1 MAKSNKAKVNVKK
14 IDKSIVRL
22 NGLFNDILDN
32 ITQSNYKA
40 DTRNEKEIKRIQKSI
55 RDVVKDE
62 ISDLKDYTGDNI
74 STFLVKTFNEYD
86 NSSQNGNFKSL
97 NSLNSVEDLFE
108 GNDGNIFTAF
118 SERYKNKALLYEDLE
133 TICAQLIELS
143 EAVNTTR
150 DSIVTAD
157 DVGSSISRIIKFNNS
172 TEADS
177 ENESR
182 IHIVEEIERK
192 LKLVNKIK
200 NHIVPKTLTYGTY
213 YAYVIPQSKL
223 FENAQRDKL
232 KAVKTMESFLLD
244 DETIQFVSENVTVVT
259 DEEDTKPAFGFNN
272 KANNTREENIVKDAL
287 KEVAKSINISNDD
300 IPLPLIENVGMMDA
314 MMDLSKYNKDLVKG
328 KNKKKTD
335 TNVYYGMDGVQST
348 NAKSDKVEDFKFIE
362 DCYVKLLDPKKVI
375 PVKVMEYTI
384 GYYYLHE
391 NSPQVQ
397 KNPFSSCIN
406 LVKNDQVTE
415 RDVIGRISEK
425 IVKAFNKTYLE
436 ENIGFKNL
444 ILNALLY
451 NDTYKK
457 KVHFQ
462 FIPAEYISE
471 FKVNEDENGEGTSML
486 IKSLFYAKLY
496 LALLIFNILTHLS
509 KSTDTKIYYV
519 KNSGIDKDVVGKTME
534 VARDIKS
541 KQINFADLLNYGTIM
556 SKVGTGKEIFMPV
569 GKSGE
574 KGIEFDILSGQQ
586 VDMQNDFLE
595 MLNRAYINGTGVPSV
610 IMNYINEADYAKTL
624 VMANAKFLG
633 RVLSYQM
640 DFNESITDFYKKILR
655 HTTDIPDEII
665 EDFEFAF
672 TPPKT
677 LNNMNI
683 SDITSYTE
691 NIMEFLTNITIGQE
705 GDMQDDIG
713 NVKDIL
719 KRKLAK
725 EIAPML
731 PWDKVEDMF
740 EDALMEA
747 KRIQVEKN
755 AVDNPDNGDD
765 NISDDYSSS
774 DGTDTSDGGD
784 MGDDGMDEN
793 FDEDE
798 PTDYSDDI

>member
-1 MAKSNKAKVNVKK
+1 MAKDKKTKVNIKK
-14 IDKSIVRL
+14 IDNSVVKL
-22 NGLFNDILDN
+22 NSLFNDILDN
-32 ITQSNYKA
+32 ITQANYKT

-74 STFLVKTFNEYD
+74 STFLVKTFNESGD
-86 NSSQNGNFKSL
+86 NSNNSFKSL
-97 NSLNSVEDLFE
+97 NSLNTIEDLFE
-108 GNDGNIFTAF
+108 GSDGNIFNAF
-118 SERYKNKALLYEDLE
+118 SERYKNKALLYDDLE
-133 TICAQLIELS
+133 TICNQLIELS

-157 DVGSSISRIIKFNNS
+157 DVGSNISRIIKFKNS
-172 TEADS
+172 NENET

-192 LKLVNKIK
+192 MKLHNKIK
-200 NHIVPKTLTYGTY
+200 NHIVPKALTYGNY

-223 FENAQRDKL
+223 FENAQRNKL
-232 KAVKTMESFLLD
+232 KEIKTMETFLLD
-244 DETIQFVSENVTVVT
+244 EETIQYVSENITIVND
-259 DEEDTKPAFGFNN
+259 DENKPNFGFASNQNN
-272 KANNTREENIVKDAL
+272 NNDRVKDAL
-287 KEVAKSINISNDD
+287 LEVAKSINISNDD
-300 IPLPLIENVGMMDA
+300 IPIPLIENVGMMDA
-314 MMDLSKYNKDLVKG
+314 MVDLSKYNKSVV
-328 KNKKKTD
+328 KNKKKKTD
-335 TNVYYGMDGVQST
+335 SVYFGFDGVTSSNNT
-348 NAKSDKVEDFKFIE
+348 SKEKIEDFKFIE
-362 DCYVKLLDPKKVI
+362 DCYVKLLDPKKII
-375 PVKVMEYTI
+375 PIRVMEYTI
-384 GYYYLHE
+384 GYYYLHDTA
-391 NSPQVQ
+391 PQIQ
-397 KNPFSSCIN
+397 KNPFNSSLN
-406 LVKNDQVTE
+406 LVKNERVTE
-415 RDVIGRISEK
+415 KEVIGKIAEK
-425 IVKAFNKTYLE
+425 IVKAFDKTYLE
-436 ENIGFKNL
+436 NNMGFKDL

-451 NDTYKK
+451 NDTYKRNI
-457 KVHFQ
+457 HFQ
-462 FIPAEYISE
+462 FIPAEYVCE
-471 FKVNEDENGEGTSML
+471 FKVNEDENGDGVSML

-496 LALLIFNILTHLS
+496 LALLIFNIITHLS

-556 SKVGTGKEIFMPV
+556 NKVGTGKEIFMPV

-633 RVLSYQM
+633 RVLSYQL
-640 DFNESITDFYKKILR
+640 DFNESITDFYKKIIR

-665 EDFEFAF
+665 EEFEFAF

-691 NIMEFLTNITIGQE
+691 NIMEFLTNITIGLEGEMQE
-705 GDMQDDIG
+705 DIG

-731 PWDKVEDMF
+731 PWDKVEKMF
-740 EDALMEA
+740 EEALIEA
-747 KRIQVEKN
+747 KQLLVEKN
-755 AVDNPDNGDD
+755 ATEEPEDGTNSEIDNSSNTSDTNDTDNNDVDN
-765 NISDDYSSS
+765 SDD
-774 DGTDTSDGGD
+774 GF
-784 MGDDGMDEN
+784 E
-793 FDEDE
+793 E
-798 PTDYSDDI
+798 TDYTDDI

>member
-1 MAKSNKAKVNVKK
+1 MAKDKKAKVSIKKLDNSVVK
-14 IDKSIVRL
+14 L

-32 ITQSNYKA
+32 ITQANYKT

-74 STFLVKTFNEYD
+74 STFLVKTFNESGD
-86 NSSQNGNFKSL
+86 NSNNSFKSL
-97 NSLNSVEDLFE
+97 NSLNSIEDLFE
-108 GNDGNIFTAF
+108 GNDGNIFNAF
-118 SERYKNKALLYEDLE
+118 SERYKNKAVLYDDLE
-133 TICAQLIELS
+133 TICNQLIELS

-157 DVGSSISRIIKFNNS
+157 DVGSNISRIIKFKNNN
-172 TEADS
+172 ENES

-192 LKLVNKIK
+192 MKLHNKIK
-200 NHIVPKTLTYGTY
+200 NHIVPKALTYGNY

-223 FENAQRDKL
+223 FENSQRNKL
-232 KAVKTMESFLLD
+232 KEIKTMESFLLD
-244 DETIQFVSENVTVVT
+244 EETIQYVSENITIVND
-259 DEEDTKPAFGFNN
+259 DENKPNFGFASNQNN
-272 KANNTREENIVKDAL
+272 NNDRVKDAL
-287 KEVAKSINISNDD
+287 LEVAKSINISNDD
-300 IPLPLIENVGMMDA
+300 IPIPLIENVGMMDA
-314 MMDLSKYNKDLVKG
+314 MMDLSKYNKNVV
-328 KNKKKTD
+328 KNKKKKSD
-335 TNVYYGMDGVQST
+335 NVYFGFDGVTSS
-348 NAKSDKVEDFKFIE
+348 NKSEEKIEDFKFIE
-362 DCYVKLLDPKKVI
+362 DCYVKLLDPKKII
-375 PVKVMEYTI
+375 PIKVMEYTI
-384 GYYYLHE
+384 GYYYLHDTA
-391 NSPQVQ
+391 PQVQ
-397 KNPFSSCIN
+397 KNPFNSSLN
-406 LVKNDQVTE
+406 LVKNEKVTE
-415 RDVIGRISEK
+415 KEVIGKIAEK
-425 IVKAFNKTYLE
+425 IVKAFDKTYLE
-436 ENIGFKNL
+436 NNMGFKDL

-451 NDTYKK
+451 NDTYKRN
-457 KVHFQ
+457 VHFQ
-462 FIPAEYISE
+462 FIPAEYICE
-471 FKVNEDENGEGTSML
+471 FKVNEDENGEGVSML

-496 LALLIFNILTHLS
+496 LALLIFNIITHLS

-556 SKVGTGKEIFMPV
+556 NKVGTGKEIFMPV

-633 RVLSYQM
+633 RVLSYQL
-640 DFNESITDFYKKILR
+640 DFNESITDFYKKIIR

-665 EDFEFAF
+665 EEFEFTF

-691 NIMEFLTNITIGQE
+691 NIMEFLTNITIGVEGEMQE
-705 GDMQDDIG
+705 DIG

-731 PWDKVEDMF
+731 PWDKVENML
-740 EDALMEA
+740 EEALIEA
-747 KRIQVEKN
+747 KQILVEKN
-755 AVDNPDNGDD
+755 ATEEPEG
-765 NISDDYSSS
+765 
-774 DGTDTSDGGD
+774 GTDTETEMDDSSGTSDD
-784 MGDDGMDEN
+784 SNMSDNDTNDSDNLDE
-793 FDEDE
+793 FDQ
-798 PTDYSDDI
+798 TDYTDDI